1 MKVIYNKLLPVQ
13 GFTAINLFGLVFAR
27 KEERPLDAVLIRH
40 ELIHTLQMVECA
52 AVSLVI
58 VIPLVILGFTLWLF
72 LIPLVAFYVLICW
85 GIYCALLS
93 FEVAHVLIGGYR
105 SNERPILFRLSRI
118 ADYWDG
124 CISLNEKRL

>member
-72 LIPLVAFYVLICW
+72 LIPLVAFYVL
-85 GIYCALLS
+85 YLLGYLLRLIIFRSRSRAYRQIS
-93 FEVAHVLIGGYR
+93 FEREAYSFQAKSHR
-105 SNERPILFRLSRI
+105 RLLGWL
-118 ADYWDG
+118 YFV
-124 CISLNEKRL
+124 K